1 MAWLGPRQR
10 TTLLAVGF
18 QFIGFVY
25 WQSLADRK
33 TFISTVVSCHDNAGK
48 VNPSQISGSGIEWRL
63 RLWCDS
69 VDQVDIRTKRG
80 HWPISSLPTADFL
93 SSERAYLYAK
103 CFFNFGGHVTLAM
116 PTFPQILRFTSGQY
130 VETCLNCLIDR
141 FAAHTDA
148 KSDENIIHLTELH
161 ILNSGGWRH
170 RGASWRM
177 KGWGVE
183 SPATLTIPLPLSN
196 YSTLQGLTE
205 PLAHSM
211 SIIYKNTSKID
222 TSRLH
227 SRLWR
232 QGRF

>member
-1 MAWLGPRQR
+1 VAWLGPRQR

-103 CFFNFGGHVTLAM
+103 CFFSFRRSRDPGHAHFSTNFKVHVRAVRGNM
-116 PTFPQILRFTSGQY
+116 PQLSDWPVCS
-130 VETCLNCLIDR
+130 
-141 FAAHTDA
+141 AHRRKIRWKHYSLD
-148 KSDENIIHLTELH
+148 
-161 ILNSGGWRH
+161 
-170 RGASWRM
+170 
-177 KGWGVE
+177 GV
-183 SPATLTIPLPLSN
+183 
-196 YSTLQGLTE
+196 
-205 PLAHSM
+205 AHSKQRRVEAPGCELTDEGVRGWVPCYFNNPP
-211 SIIYKNTSKID
+211 SFI
-222 TSRLH
+222 
-227 SRLWR
+227 
-232 QGRF
+232 